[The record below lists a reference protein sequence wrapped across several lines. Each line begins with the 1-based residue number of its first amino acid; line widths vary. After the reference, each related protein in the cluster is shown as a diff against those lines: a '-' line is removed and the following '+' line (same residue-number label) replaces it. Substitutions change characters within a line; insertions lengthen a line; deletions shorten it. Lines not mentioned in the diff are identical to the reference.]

1 MVISLTDAAKQA
13 GISKPGLMKA
23 IKKGKLSAE
32 KNAHGQWVVD
42 PAELLRVYPTQKP
55 VAETV
60 SGEVGVGI
68 TTENNALK
76 REVDLLRQQL
86 DRANLEKDRV
96 LKMLEEQIVSVKQL
110 TDQRQEKE
118 SKGLWQRLFG

>member
-1 MVISLTDAAKQA
+1 MVISLTEAAKQA

-55 VAETV
+55 VSETV
-60 SGEVGVGI
+60 SDQVGVGI

-96 LKMLEEQIVSVKQL
+96 LKMLEEQIVSVRQL
-110 TDQRQEKE
+110 TNQRQEKE
-118 SKGLWQRLFG
+118 SRGLWQRLFG